1 MRSKEDADLSIVRFL
16 NNLRFILLSFG
27 RGLFLFLGGIGLF
40 GEEVDDKQE
49 DA

>member
-27 RGLFLFLGGIGLF
+27 GDLFLFGGGIGVF